1 MLIIGITGSIAMG
14 KSTAASMLSKL
25 NIPIHDADKTVH
37 QLFRK
42 NGGAYNSIAKIFP
55 ETIGKNGVDRIRLGR
70 EVFGNPDRLAQLE
83 NIVHP
88 LVSNA
93 RDKFIQ
99 GHRRRKSKLVILDV
113 PLLYET
119 GGDKG
124 CDKVMVVSAP
134 AFLQKQRALSR
145 PNMSLKKF
153 SDILSHQMPN
163 SEKCKRA
170 DYVVQTGLGKAYTY
184 CALKGI
190 IYKLRTKNTYK
201 HSLEK

>member
-37 QLFRK
+37 RLFRK
-42 NGGAYNSIAKIFP
+42 SGGAYNSIAKVFP
-55 ETIGKNGVDRIRLGR
+55 EAVDKNGVDRMKLGR
-70 EVFGNPDRLAQLE
+70 EVFGNPDRLALLE
-83 NIVHP
+83 SIVHP
-88 LVSNA
+88 LVSRA
-93 RDKFIQ
+93 RKKFIQ
-99 GHRRRKSKLVILDV
+99 GHRRTKSKLVILDV

-153 SDILSHQMPN
+153 GDILSHQIPN
-163 SEKCKRA
+163 REKCKRA
-170 DYVVQTGLGKAYTY
+170 DYVIQTGLGKAHTY
-184 CALKGI
+184 CVLKRI
-190 IYKLRTKNTYK
+190 IYKLRTKKAYEAD
-201 HSLEK
+201 LEK

>member
-37 QLFRK
+37 HLFLK
-42 NGGAYNSIAKIFP
+42 SGGAYNSIAEVFP
-55 ETIGKNGVDRIRLGR
+55 EAVDKNGVDRMKLGR
-70 EVFGNPDRLAQLE
+70 EVFANPDRLALLE
-83 NIVHP
+83 SIVHP
-88 LVSNA
+88 LVSSA
-93 RDKFIQ
+93 RNKFIQ

-119 GGDKG
+119 GGEKG

-134 AFLQKQRALSR
+134 VFLQKQRALSR

-153 SDILSHQMPN
+153 SDILSHQIPN
-163 SEKCKRA
+163 REKCKRA
-170 DYVVQTGLGKAYTY
+170 DYVIPTGLGKAYTY
-184 CALKGI
+184 SVLKRI
-190 IYKLRTKNTYK
+190 IYKLRTKKTYEAD
-201 HSLEK
+201 LEK